1 MGINDYT
8 YALNEMIID
17 IALSIYGAVLAGI
30 VPELTVASLTVIT
43 LRYDGTEVGQ
53 QQQKHREA

>member
-17 IALSIYGAVLAGI
+17 IALTIYGAVLAGI